1 MSSAQ
6 VAGGVE
12 LRQVQPGD
20 LEEVLR
26 HRYGMFHDMG
36 FTDEPT
42 LRAVAE
48 SSRGF
53 VHRGLIAGW
62 YRGWFAVAG
71 DRVMAGAGLLI
82 TDWVA
87 HPTNPHDPR
96 RAYVLNVYTYPEF
109 RRRGLAK
116 QLMQVIIDTC
126 RHEGFRTI
134 WLHASEHGRAVYS
147 SLGFQQTNE
156 MKLVLR

>member
-1 MSSAQ
+1 MSSTK
-6 VAGGVE
+6 VAGGVQ
-12 LRQVQPGD
+12 LRQIQPED

-26 HRYGMFHDMG
+26 HRCGMFHDMG
-36 FTDEPT
+36 FTDEAT
-42 LRAVAE
+42 LHAVAE
-48 SSRGF
+48 SSRDF
-53 VHRGLIAGW
+53 LCRGLHEGW
-62 YRGWFAVAG
+62 YRGWFAVTG

-87 HPTNPHDPR
+87 HPTSAHDPR
-96 RAYVLNVYTYPEF
+96 RAYVVNVYTYPEF

-116 QLMQVIIDTC
+116 ELMQVIIEAC

-134 WLHASEHGRAVYS
+134 WLHASEHGRPLYS
-147 SLGFQQTNE
+147 SLGFEPTNA

>member
-6 VAGGVE
+6 VAGGVQ
-12 LRQVQPGD
+12 LRQVQPCD

-26 HRYGMFHDMG
+26 QRCGMFRDMG
-36 FTDEPT
+36 FTDETT
-42 LRAVAE
+42 LLAVAE
-48 SSRGF
+48 SSRSF
-53 VHRGLIAGW
+53 IHRGLIEGW
-62 YRGWFAVAG
+62 YRGWVAFAG

-87 HPTNPHDPR
+87 HPTSAHDPR
-96 RAYVLNVYTYPEF
+96 RAYVLNVYTYSEF
-109 RRRGLAK
+109 RRRGLAR

-134 WLHASEHGRAVYS
+134 WLHASEHGRPVYS
-147 SLGFQQTNE
+147 FLGFEPTNE
-156 MKLVLR
+156 MKLVLS

>member
-1 MSSAQ
+1 VSSAQ
-6 VAGGVE
+6 VAGGIQ
-12 LRQVQPGD
+12 LRQVQPAD

-26 HRYGMFHDMG
+26 HRCGMFRDMG
-36 FTDEPT
+36 YTDEPT
-42 LRAVAE
+42 LNAVAQ
-48 SSRGF
+48 SSRDF
-53 VHRGLIAGW
+53 IRRGLLEGW

-87 HPTNPHDPR
+87 HPTSAHDPR

-116 QLMQVIIDTC
+116 QLMQVVIDVC
-126 RHEGFRTI
+126 RNEGFRSI
-134 WLHASEHGRAVYS
+134 WLHASEHGRPIYS
-147 SLGFQQTNE
+147 SLGFEPTNE